1 MMPSLL
7 KITGGTV
14 YDPAN
19 GIDGA
24 VCDLWIEDDR
34 IVAPPRDPAIR
45 PDRILDARGLIVM
58 PGGVDMHCH
67 IAGPKVNAAR
77 RMLPQCSHHAPRDE
91 VRYGAGFVTRSV
103 TTTLASVPST
113 FVTGYKYAGLG
124 YTTAFDAAIAPL
136 AARHAHLEFADT
148 PCIDKG
154 CFLVVSDHQ
163 YLLEAIRDGEPER
176 VKTLVAWLLQAGKG
190 FAPKLVNPGG
200 VTAWKNGDNRLAHG
214 FDAKMPGYAISPRQ
228 IVAAVVRAAEELA
241 LPHPLHLHCN
251 NLGLPGN
258 WSTTLETMRSLEGR
272 RGHLAHIQFHS
283 YGGDPNDGGS
293 FDSQVEPLAEYFNS
307 HENLTV
313 DVGQVLFGRTTSM
326 TGDSA
331 VGHYLSR
338 LYSARWYSQDVEC
351 EAGCGVVPIE
361 YKNKSLIHAWQW
373 AIGLEWLLLAR
384 DPWRIALST
393 DHPNG
398 GSFLAY
404 PHIIRLLMDQTA
416 RAEALAQVHPR
427 VRRDS
432 LLANLDR
439 QYTLG
444 EICIIT
450 RAAPARILGL
460 KQKGHL
466 GPGADA
472 DVTIYTPDADPQQ
485 MFELPRHVVKAGRLM
500 IENGEL
506 REPTTGRTLHVAP
519 EFDPDRQPHL
529 ARWCDEHYSVR
540 FRNYGVDESYL
551 GEHRIIPSESPSGP
565 GAAVD

>member
-1 MMPSLL
+1 MPSLF

-24 VCDLWIEDDR
+24 VRDLWIEDGR
-34 IVAPPRDPAIR
+34 IVAAPSNPAIR
-45 PDRILDARGLIVM
+45 ADRVLDARGLVVM

-91 VRYGAGFVTRSV
+91 VRYGAGFDTRSV

-154 CFLVVSDHQ
+154 CFLVMGDHQ

-190 FAPKLVNPGG
+190 FAPKLVSPGG
-200 VTAWKNGDNRLAHG
+200 VTAWKNGDNSLAHG
-214 FDAKMPGYAISPRQ
+214 FDAQMPGFGISPRQ
-228 IVAAVVRAAEELA
+228 IVTAVAQAAEELA

-258 WSTTLETMRSLEGR
+258 WSTTLETMCSLEGR

-293 FDSQVEPLAEYFNS
+293 FGSQVEPLAEYFNS

-338 LYSARWYSQDVEC
+338 LYGARWYSHDVEC

-361 YKNKSLIHAWQW
+361 YKEKSLIHAWQW

-404 PHIIRLLMDQTA
+404 PQIIRLLMDRTA

-450 RAAPARILGL
+450 RARQRGILGL
-460 KQKGHL
+460 
-466 GPGADA
+466 
-472 DVTIYTPDADPQQ
+472 
-485 MFELPRHVVKAGRLM
+485 
-500 IENGEL
+500 
-506 REPTTGRTLHVAP
+506 
-519 EFDPDRQPHL
+519 
-529 ARWCDEHYSVR
+529 
-540 FRNYGVDESYL
+540 
-551 GEHRIIPSESPSGP
+551 
-565 GAAVD
+565 